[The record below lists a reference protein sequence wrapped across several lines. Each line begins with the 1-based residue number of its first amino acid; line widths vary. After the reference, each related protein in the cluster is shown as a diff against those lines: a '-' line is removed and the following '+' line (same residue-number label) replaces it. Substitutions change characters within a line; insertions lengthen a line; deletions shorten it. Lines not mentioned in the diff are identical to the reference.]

1 MLQIDVL
8 LNIFVA
14 LRTYWLL
21 LFSALQIQL
30 ILILCNVYLHFI
42 QKALIFNKLNVLY
55 IRKLITDS

>member
-1 MLQIDVL
+1 MCFYQFNCTLQLQIDVL

-30 ILILCNVYLHFI
+30 IN
-42 QKALIFNKLNVLY
+42 
-55 IRKLITDS
+55 TDIM